1 MFYFYQDTQLLSKSK
16 ILITNPKAITGG
28 ETHLNINF
36 KYRVVLML
44 TFETLSS
51 SLNFPGTTQPI
62 KKATKNPPKISKTLN
77 IESNVPR
84 NVVSSAEGIPNI
96 NTNTVTRKTDLFLLK
111 PNLSI
116 KDETG
121 TSNKETEEVMAA
133 I

>member
-1 MFYFYQDTQLLSKSK
+1 M
-16 ILITNPKAITGG
+16 TNPKAIIGG
-28 ETHLNINF
+28 ETHLVINF
-36 KYRVVLML
+36 KYRVVLSPTL
-44 TFETLSS
+44 ETFSS
-51 SLNFPGTTQPI
+51 SLNLFGTTHPI

-84 NVVSSAEGIPNI
+84 TLVLSAEGMP
-96 NTNTVTRKTDLFLLK
+96 NTNTNIVTKKTDLFLLK

-116 KDETG
+116 KDEAG